1 MAIGAR
7 ATSGLKDRRRFVE
20 ATLAGVVAPARPVR
34 TPPPDGPLGADRY
47 ATPALV
53 RALPGLGPLFTGFG
67 RYLASRAD
75 LLGRRDAAVLA
86 TLPDEA
92 APLPRSTVDAVIA
105 QQLGRPRHQAFFEF
119 DPAPRVCRLWTQRH
133 DAWLAPGVP
142 VWVTIVRPDAEAWL
156 QDAPLLTLLQP
167 WFETPEARF
176 REAADDYVCTLRRR
190 LDQVA
195 QGSAFA
201 TLAADAS
208 SGAGGFGAPVVYL
221 DHCAPGILTVEAN
234 TAPTL
239 ADMLA
244 DRIGPG
250 RSADGALALARR
262 VAGAWLQQVL
272 AGRVV
277 PYDVRP
283 DDVLVEDDR
292 LVLIDGA
299 FEPHGSVAR
308 RGLRTYLLSL
318 AAADPDVAGDWILD
332 GAGND
337 DVERHEEGLRRRL
350 RQAVPFRDGEWS
362 GDERMAEHA
371 FAHWRMAALSGW
383 RLSSHHMHVYL
394 GLHDVAMMVAGLRP
408 DNDLIAAALRDE
420 QVRGGLAGARQALEP
435 GAIAA
440 SLTERLQGL
449 LELPRVLD
457 NVLTR
462 ASEGRLRVRLSVP
475 EGAAAA
481 RTRNRTVMLVAT
493 LVALT
498 GLAVVARDVAPA
510 FGGGVET
517 AAAIVVLVLGGWLL
531 IAAARL

>member
-1 MAIGAR
+1 MASGAR
-7 ATSGLKDRRRFVE
+7 ATSGLKDRRRYVE
-20 ATLAGVVAPARPVR
+20 AILAGVGAPARPVR

-47 ATPALV
+47 ATPSLV

-75 LLGRRDAAVLA
+75 LIGRRDAAVLGS
-86 TLPDEA
+86 LPDAA
-92 APLPRSTVDAVIA
+92 APLPSATVDAVIA
-105 QQLGRPRHQAFFEF
+105 HQLGRLRDQAFFEF
-119 DPAPRVCRLWTQRH
+119 DPSPRVCRLWTQRH
-133 DAWLAPGVP
+133 EAWLAPGVP
-142 VWVTIVRPDAEAWL
+142 VWVTLVRPDADAWL
-156 QDAPLLTLLQP
+156 ADAPLLARLQP
-167 WFETPEARF
+167 WFETTATRF
-176 REAADDYVCTLRRR
+176 QEAADDYVSTLRRR
-190 LDQVA
+190 LDLES
-195 QGSAFA
+195 QGASLA

-208 SGAGGFGAPVVYL
+208 SGAGGFGAPVVYR
-221 DHCAPGILTVEAN
+221 DHSARGILTVEAI

-244 DRIGPG
+244 DHTGPG
-250 RSADGALALARR
+250 RTADSALALGRR

-272 AGRVV
+272 GGRVV

-283 DDVLVEDDR
+283 DDVHVDTER
-292 LVLIDGA
+292 LVLVDGA

-318 AAADPDVAGDWILD
+318 AAADPDIAGDWIMD
-332 GAGND
+332 GAGHD
-337 DVERHEEGLRRRL
+337 EVDRHEEGLRRRL

-383 RLSSHHMHVYL
+383 QLSSHHMRVYL
-394 GLHDVAMMVAGLRP
+394 GLHDVAMLVAGLRP
-408 DNDLIAAALRDE
+408 DDDVIAAALRDE
-420 QVRGGLAGARQALEP
+420 QVRGGFAGARQALEP

-440 SLTERLQGL
+440 SLTERLHDML
-449 LELPRVLD
+449 ALPRVLD

-462 ASEGRLRVRLSVP
+462 AAEGRLRVRLNVP

-517 AAAIVVLVLGGWLL
+517 AAALVVLILGGWLL